1 MATLDPAYLF
11 STDCVFPADS
21 TMLISCDEPCDDT
34 PSAATD
40 PGVAALLES
49 SELVGAGDSA
59 DSEE

>member
-1 MATLDPAYLF
+1 
-11 STDCVFPADS
+11 
-21 TMLISCDEPCDDT
+21 MLISCDEPCDDT